1 MGHSKAVKQRWWA
14 CPAPAWWLSS
24 DYPINLSAPAKIY
37 NSLLTPIGPMHHQ
50 TPHTT
55 IAHTIVNSFISA
67 KDTLDDDRDGWDVMM
82 VIDDQSS

>member
-1 MGHSKAVKQRWWA
+1 
-14 CPAPAWWLSS
+14 
-24 DYPINLSAPAKIY
+24 
-37 NSLLTPIGPMHHQ
+37 MHHQ